1 MDPTQ
6 TLCRNLKRLVL
17 LVLLALSLGA
27 PVLNARQPTPAEM
40 EAISKETR
48 LVFETFLQLWQE
60 ERYFEMYDFGK
71 KQSREI
77 LSLEEFATRM
87 VELDWVP
94 VGVSPEKPSE
104 ISYRYRTLLYMNAHI
119 VFRHKSF
126 YDLQFTK
133 PKAFLLQ
140 KEEGSW
146 KFDLIQMIRSP
157 YYSPEDS

>member
-1 MDPTQ
+1 VKRIALILILAF
-6 TLCRNLKRLVL
+6 TL
-17 LVLLALSLGA
+17 SGQ
-27 PVLNARQPTPAEM
+27 VLNARQPTPAEM
-40 EAISKETR
+40 ETISKEMR

-71 KQSREI
+71 KQSKEI

-94 VGVSPEKPSE
+94 VGLSPEKPSE
-104 ISYRYRTLLYMNAHI
+104 IYYRYRTLLYMNAHI

-157 YYSPEDS
+157 YYSPENS

>member
-6 TLCRNLKRLVL
+6 TLCSNVKRIFLIL
-17 LVLLALSLGA
+17 FLAISLSG
-27 PVLNARQPTPAEM
+27 PVLIARQPTPAEM
-40 EAISKETR
+40 ETISKEMR

-71 KQSREI
+71 KQSKEI

-94 VGVSPEKPSE
+94 VGLSPEKPSE

-140 KEEGSW
+140 KEGGSW

-157 YYSPEDS
+157 